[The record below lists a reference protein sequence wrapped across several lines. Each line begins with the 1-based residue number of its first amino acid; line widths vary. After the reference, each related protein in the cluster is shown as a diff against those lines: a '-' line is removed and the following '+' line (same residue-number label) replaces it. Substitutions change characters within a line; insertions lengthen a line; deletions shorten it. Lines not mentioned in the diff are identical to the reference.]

1 MKWQVIVVG
10 KPAFSWAQAGI
21 NEYLDRLK
29 RTVSI
34 ELIILKNGTPSQV
47 APKALEL
54 SQGSWRVILDE
65 KGKHLRSM
73 ELAGWIR
80 EQENQSRKKVSL
92 LIGGA
97 EGHDLSVKQAANEM
111 WSLSA
116 MTLQHEMAAMLLLE
130 QVYRGYSIMRGEPYH
145 RE

>member
-10 KPAFSWAQAGI
+10 KPAFSWALAGI

-29 RTVSI
+29 RSVSI
-34 ELIILKNGTPSQV
+34 DLIILKNSTPSQV

-65 KGKHLRSM
+65 KGKQLRSV

-97 EGHDLSVKQAANEM
+97 EGHDPSVKQAANEM